1 LFAFAFL
8 VFGGDFFFFP
18 LPRRATFFGP
28 YHHLLGIRA
37 SGWFAWLEECMVAIV
52 EKQELEEDFAS
63 IDASIGDLV
72 GGSEAKVM
80 AGKT

>member
-1 LFAFAFL
+1 
-8 VFGGDFFFFP
+8 
-18 LPRRATFFGP
+18 
-28 YHHLLGIRA
+28 
-37 SGWFAWLEECMVAIV
+37 MVAIV